1 MVKYLGVKGHD
12 PWCTWACAKL
22 LQFCPALCYPMNR
35 SPPAFSVH
43 GTFQARK
50 PDRVPMPSSRGS
62 SQHRNQTLISG
73 ISCISRQVLY
83 HFTSLV
89 AQMVKSLPAVQE
101 TRVQSLGQE
110 DPLEKQMATHSTIL
124 AWRIP
129 WMEEPGRVQ
138 SMGLQGVG
146 HH

>member
-12 PWCTWACAKL
+12 PWYTWTCANL
-22 LQFCPALCYPMNR
+22 LQLCPALCDPMNC

-62 SQHRNQTLISG
+62 SQHRNQTLISS

-89 AQMVKSLPAVQE
+89 AQMVKSLPAVRE
-101 TRVQSLGQE
+101 TWVQSLGQE
-110 DPLEKQMATHSTIL
+110 VPLEKQMAIHSTIL